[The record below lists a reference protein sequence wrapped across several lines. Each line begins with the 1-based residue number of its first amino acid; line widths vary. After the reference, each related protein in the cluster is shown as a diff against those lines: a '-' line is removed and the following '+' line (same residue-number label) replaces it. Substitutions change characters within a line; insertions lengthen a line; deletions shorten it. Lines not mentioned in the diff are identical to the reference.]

1 MKKKKGKGSF
11 WLLLVLALVLL
22 TAGAGT
28 VSAMATR
35 TITYQNGQENTR
47 NTGKEKQFL
56 ANSYS
61 GEYNIAFSYGF
72 QGNYQ
77 DGNHVP
83 VRVNISNQSAVEFE
97 GYFVFQV
104 KNDTTSIYQGNS
116 GAGIIAKLF
125 PGVKKSEDT
134 RNSLFTYRFPIHI
147 PANGEITKTFSAGL
161 MAENVS
167 YCVLS
172 LENSLNDT
180 VYSREETISNENF
193 FHSSVRVCVVEEE
206 TDYGRQLNGI
216 TLDDGVYEVEASSAS
231 PEELTGLAES
241 YAPDVLILLEHTV
254 EELSREAQQEID
266 EWQAEG
272 GRLIVFGGDNA
283 YTESQR
289 NAFKEAPAEFLKN
302 MLDEDTTGHITA
314 NRNANYQKYY
324 TISDQLEN
332 TKVRNQPNTILYG
345 AIILIYLVLVGPGL
359 YYLLKRLGKRRYL
372 WGAICGC
379 SACFLVMISLL
390 GKTTQLRAPVLTYV
404 REVWQYDCYQKE
416 SINFCTQAPYNA
428 SYELYLDPSYD
439 LVTYSRMDYVSN
451 NVVDMPEKDD
461 EYEKTE
467 ISFGDQKNRV
477 ELSNMAAFALNEFGM
492 QKTKMLEAGEGLVGE
507 FSFWNQ
513 AVSGTVKNTTG
524 YDMTNCVLALPGY
537 FVWIGDLKNGE
548 EKVLDQTPADSAREI
563 VSWDAVAD
571 LPEMEKN
578 YLEGVVYNHM
588 PNRTTNCLLFGK
600 IKGEGD
606 SFQMDSGY
614 EAYGISYYFEETS
627 VEMTKGNVFYCP
639 YAQEYSGWDGNSLNF
654 EMGPGSGGISDDE
667 VEVTYYLN
675 AIFEDNNIWELYRQY
690 VKQLIGTDRTGI
702 ASPDFWPEAMHS
714 MQDRIQAAESGVGE
728 KRGTILSIRFQK
740 ALQEEDSHF
749 HNFDG
754 TIELYNFK
762 TEEYEELTDWGT
774 DFTDEPSL
782 LAQYVNDENQ
792 IRVRYRLS
800 EEEKTEEYHKNYGYY
815 ETPNLIVTAEKLPTE
830 EYLKN
835 LFADETITEET
846 EKTNADT
853 EN

>member
-1 MKKKKGKGSF
+1 MKKKKRRCLF
-11 WLLLVLALVLL
+11 WLLSVLALVLL
-22 TAGAGT
+22 AAGAGT

-35 TITYQNGQENTR
+35 TVTYQDAQENTR
-47 NTGKEKQFL
+47 NTGKEKQLL

-61 GEYNIAFSYGF
+61 GEYNIDFSYGF
-72 QGNYQ
+72 EENYQ

-83 VRVNISNQSAVEFE
+83 VRVTISNQSAVEFE

-134 RNSLFTYRFPIHI
+134 RNSLFIYRFPIHI
-147 PANGEITKTFSAGL
+147 PANSEITKTFSAGL

-167 YCVLS
+167 YCILS

-180 VYSREETISNENF
+180 VYSREETISNEDF
-193 FHSSVRVCVVEEE
+193 FRSAVRVCVVEEE

-216 TLDDGVYEVEASSAS
+216 TLNDGVYEVEASSAR
-231 PEELTGLAES
+231 PEELSGLAES
-241 YAPDVLILLEHTV
+241 YAPDVLILLEHTM
-254 EELSREAQQEID
+254 EELSEEAQREITQ
-266 EWQAEG
+266 WQAEG
-272 GRLIVFGGDNA
+272 GYLVVFGEKDE

-289 NAFKEAPAEFLKN
+289 SAFKEAPAEFLKN
-302 MLDEDTTGHITA
+302 ILDEDTTGQIVA
-314 NRNANYQKYY
+314 KRNANYQKYY
-324 TISDQLEN
+324 TISDLLEN
-332 TKVRNQPNTILYG
+332 TKVRNRPNTVLYG
-345 AIILIYLVLVGPGL
+345 VLILIYLILVGPGL
-359 YYLLKRLGKRRYL
+359 YYILKKLGKRRYL

-379 SACFLVMISLL
+379 SACFLVVISLL
-390 GKTTQLRAPVLTYV
+390 GRTTQLKAPVLTYI
-404 REVWQYDCYQKE
+404 REIWQNDSYQKE
-416 SINFCTQAPYNA
+416 SINFCAQAPYNA

-439 LVTYSRMDYVSN
+439 LVSYNRMDYVSN
-451 NVVDMPEKDD
+451 NVVETPEKDD
-461 EYEKTE
+461 DYEKTE

-492 QKTKMLEAGEGLVGE
+492 QKTKVLEADEGLAGE
-507 FSFWNQ
+507 FQFWDQ
-513 AVSGTVKNTTG
+513 AVSGTVKNETG
-524 YDMTNCVLALPGY
+524 YDMTGCVLALPGY

-548 EKVLDQTPADSAREI
+548 EKTLEQVPADSAREI
-563 VSWDAVAD
+563 TSWDAVQD
-571 LPEMEKN
+571 LPEIEKN
-578 YLEGVVYNHM
+578 YLEGVVYNYM

-627 VEMTKGNVFYCP
+627 VEMTKDGVVYCP

-654 EMGPGSGGISDDE
+654 EMGPSSGGMSDE
-667 VEVTYYLN
+667 ETEITYYLN
-675 AIFEDNNIWELYRQY
+675 AVFEDNNIWNLYRQY
-690 VKQLIGTDRTGI
+690 TRELAGSERTGL
-702 ASPDFWPEAMHS
+702 ASPDFWPEAMHT
-714 MQDRIQAAESGVGE
+714 MQDRILAAENGVGE

-740 ALQEEDSHF
+740 ALSEKNQHF
-749 HNFDG
+749 RNFDG

-762 TEEYEELTDWGT
+762 SEEYEELSDWEI
-774 DFTDEPSL
+774 DFTDQPSL
-782 LAQYVNDENQ
+782 RDQYVNDENQ

-800 EEEKTEEYHKNYGYY
+800 DEEKSEEYHQKYGYY
-815 ETPNLIVTAEKLPTE
+815 EAPNLIVTAEKLPTE
-830 EYLKN
+830 EYLEN
-835 LFADETITEET
+835 LFADAAIAEET
-846 EKTNADT
+846 YADT